1 MSTVKEFGSKMKVA
15 HGNTAN
21 YHLIYLWLVADLH
34 KLCESATFFVL
45 LAWEVDGIG
54 MDVVDDWLC
63 CDRSVL
69 KRRSREW
76 SLE

>member
-34 KLCESATFFVL
+34 KLCESATFFC
-45 LAWEVDGIG
+45 
-54 MDVVDDWLC
+54 VVGVGGGR
-63 CDRSVL
+63 DRYG
-69 KRRSREW
+69 RS
-76 SLE
+76 